1 MKLLKLLQTDY
12 GKSIIRRIVLGG
24 KIFIILLVG
33 ILVYLLFS
41 FRNGYIGNQEKK
53 LRVAQSIIHFTPPP
67 GYQISFAVNDIFSQ
81 LVVWDSLVT
90 SQRITLNRV
99 YWKTERKPEGFAR
112 KYNHPGK
119 IIRLK
124 KTTFTGIENP
134 RVIEFSNLK
143 KEGYIVPFVRVEY
156 IVNKT
161 TYRGMI
167 LCYFDKSSNRT
178 LFVESSAPKEIFN
191 DNEVFNLVLSLGV
204 LH

>member
-1 MKLLKLLQTDY
+1 MRFLKLLQSDY

-33 ILVYLLFS
+33 VLIYLMFS
-41 FRNGYIGNQEKK
+41 FRNGYIGSQENK
-53 LRVAQSIIHFTPPP
+53 LRVAQSIVHFNPPP
-67 GYQISFAVNDIFSQ
+67 GYQISFAVNDIFSR
-81 LVVWDSLVT
+81 LVVWDSLTT

-119 IIRLK
+119 IVKLK

-134 RVIEFSNLK
+134 QVIEYSTLR
-143 KEGYIVPFVRVEY
+143 KEKQIVPFARVEY

-167 LCYFDKSSNRT
+167 FCYYDKSSNRT
-178 LFVESSAPKEIFN
+178 LFVESSAPKDIFN
-191 DNEVFNLVLSLGV
+191 ENEVIPLVLSLGT
-204 LH
+204 LP